1 MPGEAAILSSVQAE
15 RNDVRRETLDG
26 LLPDWELRSLVSER
40 FDHRMTA
47 GQLFDW
53 QLEVAVLE
61 FEVLQHASLG
71 DP

>member
-1 MPGEAAILSSVQAE
+1 
-15 RNDVRRETLDG
+15 
-26 LLPDWELRSLVSER
+26 
-40 FDHRMTA
+40 MTA